1 MKNAGSDS
9 EGFSH
14 QDWKTYIV
22 HCKVGTNKK
31 IENNSIKT
39 RSHFVNKENKMDS
52 KINDGNLRHKKVSS
66 DLREDFKKWRSS
78 QNMTQKDVA
87 IKLAVQSQVINKFES
102 GQLNNDPKL
111 VSKIKRLMYQKK

>member
-1 MKNAGSDS
+1 MGPCPFGPALGPRPRLVGKN
-9 EGFSH
+9 GFSE
-14 QDWKTYIV
+14 
-22 HCKVGTNKK
+22 NAPPKK
-31 IENNSIKT
+31 

-52 KINDGNLRHKKVSS
+52 KINDGNLSHKKVSS
-66 DLREDFKKWRSS
+66 DLREDFKKWRAS